1 MPTISTGDKVLVSG
15 ANGFIAIWVVRKFLE
30 KGYAVRGTVRSSDKG
45 KYLEDYFK
53 LYGDKFE
60 IVVVE
65 DITKEGAFDE
75 AVKGV
80 DAIAHT
86 ASPFYLTAASADG
99 KIILNES
106 INGQLIY
113 GLELIGPAVN
123 GTVSILKSAVKNGQ
137 AVKRVVVTSSC
148 ASVLEVGVDKIFTEL
163 NWNELAISEV
173 KEQGDAAP
181 GPSKYRASKTLAEKA
196 AWEFY
201 EKNKANIKW
210 DLSVL
215 NPPFPAIHEIKNLDA
230 LNASSRQWYDAV
242 LGNTQSETFLKVQG
256 SAYIDVRDVA
266 EAHTLALEKEAAGG
280 ERIIISAGSC
290 VWQDWIDAA
299 NALSPPAVLSRSK
312 IAVGFPGAGK
322 TAKAPVEYNTSKAA
336 RILGLKYYTKEEVAR
351 DTLADFERRGW

>member
-45 KYLEDYFK
+45 KYLENYFK

-75 AVKGV
+75 AIKGV

-86 ASPFYLTAASADG
+86 ASPFYLTAASVDE
-99 KIILNES
+99 I
-106 INGQLIY
+106 
-113 GLELIGPAVN
+113 IGPAVN

-137 AVKRVVVTSSC
+137 AVKRVVVTSSG
-148 ASVLEVGVDKIFTEL
+148 AAVQEVGVDKVFTEF
-163 NWNELAISEV
+163 NWNELAIREV

-181 GPSKYRASKTLAEKA
+181 GLSKYRASKALAEKA

-201 EKNKANIKW
+201 EKNKADIKW

-215 NPPFPAIHEIKNLDA
+215 NPPFPMIHEIRNIDA

-322 TAKAPVEYNTSKAA
+322 TVKAPVEYNTSKAA
-336 RILGLKYYTKEEVAR
+336 RILGLKYHTKEEVAR